1 MFDVDN
7 NAYASYRDI
16 VDIFVNV
23 KEKKN
28 EESWELFL
36 LVVKKFCS

>member
-16 VDIFVNV
+16 VDNFVNV

-28 EESWELFL
+28 EES
-36 LVVKKFCS
+36 